1 MTKLTKDQKREKKKR
16 EERKQKLRREHEE
29 NRHFK
34 KVDGLMT
41 AITMAL
47 EGLGS
52 QEELDA
58 AVLRLAGGQSVVA
71 SDKESRF
78 QGAAWAEVKAST
90 TQMVALLQADDT
102 AYYSGL
108 GLQGRLYLNGEGK
121 KRFSVSS
128 MPIFALISSGWDPLE
143 VVHKTAIELEPEPTQ
158 GAYFFGMEARD
169 TAVHFAI
176 ASTANPDDPP
186 EVFFVSPKG
195 WHRLD
200 LRIWF
205 EELWPCLARVML
217 ATDLA
222 RGPTDSQYAITRL
235 VEYKCSSGGP
245 TNGPALDDDTR
256 AAIRSFGSELALES
270 ELLVTAA
277 EAARARHV
285 HMASEEQWDAGFESR
300 QDEIDAL
307 ETRCRSL
314 EREQQALQ
322 RYALDTAAPEQPQAE
337 VASPLPSPAKPLHER
352 MGALLGI

>member
-1 MTKLTKDQKREKKKR
+1 MAKLTKDQKREKKKR
-16 EERKQKLRREHEE
+16 EERKQKLRKEHEE

-47 EGLGS
+47 EGMGS

-71 SDKESRF
+71 SEKESRF
-78 QGAAWAEVKAST
+78 QGAAWTEVKAST

-128 MPIFALISSGWDPLE
+128 MPIFAVLSSGWDPLE
-143 VVHKTAIELEPEPTQ
+143 VVEKTAIELDPEPTQ

-176 ASTANPDDPP
+176 ASTADPEDAP

-222 RGPTDSQYAITRL
+222 RGPTDTQYAIARL
-235 VEYKCSSGGP
+235 VEFTGSSDRP
-245 TNGPALDDDTR
+245 RERPSLDEDTR
-256 AAIRSFGSELALES
+256 AAVRSFGSELTLEA

-285 HMASEEQWDAGFESR
+285 HMASEEQWDAGFQSR

-307 ETRCRSL
+307 EARCRSL
-314 EREQQALQ
+314 ERERQALQ
-322 RYALDTAAPEQPQAE
+322 RYAMDTAAPALPQAE
-337 VASPLPSPAKPLHER
+337 PMSALPSPVKPLHER